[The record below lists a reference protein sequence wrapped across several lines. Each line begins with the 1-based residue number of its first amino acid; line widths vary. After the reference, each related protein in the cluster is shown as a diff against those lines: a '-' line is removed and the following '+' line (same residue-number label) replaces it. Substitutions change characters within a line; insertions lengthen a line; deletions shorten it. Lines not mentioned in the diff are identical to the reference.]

1 MDQRSHWIH
10 APGNEQNPERAPSMG
25 VKPTNPDPKNILG
38 KRLELDPTLHPPL
51 RALPPSFPNHSGKIW
66 DCGWKTLPLE
76 RIKSGNFFLLGR
88 KINPAHSCFFFGMD
102 AGDLRNSIPAWDGS
116 FPAPPAPGG
125 NGNTPGALRVNGRKG
140 IPGWNYCRHQAKEIR
155 DQGSAGA
162 AENWAINESWNHG
175 MGWD

>member
-1 MDQRSHWIH
+1 MDRRSHWIR

-88 KINPAHSCFFFGMD
+88 KINPAHSRFFFWDGCWRFKEFNPSV
-102 AGDLRNSIPAWDGS
+102 GWKFSSSSSSRREWEHTGSVEGKRSQRNSRLELLLASGQGNSGS
-116 FPAPPAPGG
+116 GKRWSSGKLG
-125 NGNTPGALRVNGRKG
+125 N
-140 IPGWNYCRHQAKEIR
+140 
-155 DQGSAGA
+155 
-162 AENWAINESWNHG
+162 
-175 MGWD
+175 